1 MRRLFAAAAAGLF
14 LLSHTSAS
22 ACTWQSDKGKL
33 RTQNCSSDR
42 KSAEEHSRFE
52 TDSDLGCFI
61 AAGGTA
67 AIYNLRCSGHREIGE
82 AEAAERYLA
91 LSPARQVAADV
102 AAEAVGS
109 VPAAS
114 VGQAFTERR
123 RP

>member
-14 LLSHTSAS
+14 LLSHTSAN
-22 ACTWQSDKGKL
+22 ACTWQSDKGHLKA
-33 RTQNCSSDR
+33 QNCSPDR

-52 TDSDLGCFI
+52 AEGDLDCFI

-67 AIYNLRCSGHREIGE
+67 AIYNLRCTGHREIGE
-82 AEAAERYLA
+82 AEAAERYLT
-91 LSPARQVAADV
+91 LSPAREVAADV
-102 AAEAVGS
+102 AAEPVGS

-114 VGQAFTERR
+114 AGPPFPEQR